1 MKTWRMTAAGAVLL
15 LLAQPAFAEDAGF
28 YLGGSIGQAEH
39 SGACSSA
46 VVPCDEKDG
55 AWKLFAGYQFNRH
68 LAVEFGYADLGAS
81 SASGQQ
87 SSFNSSGTF
96 EVTAWELVAV
106 GAFPVMDRLSVF
118 GKAGLFRGEAKGEV
132 IVVSSGGSVFSE
144 SRKESNTDLT
154 FGLGVRYDVTRNLG
168 VRAEWQRYLDVGG
181 GELVSA
187 DVDVFSLGFQ
197 FRF

>member
-1 MKTWRMTAAGAVLL
+1 
-15 LLAQPAFAEDAGF
+15 
-28 YLGGSIGQAEH
+28 
-39 SGACSSA
+39 
-46 VVPCDEKDG
+46 
-55 AWKLFAGYQFNRH
+55 
-68 LAVEFGYADLGAS
+68 
-81 SASGQQ
+81 
-87 SSFNSSGTF
+87 
-96 EVTAWELVAV
+96 
-106 GAFPVMDRLSVF
+106 MDRLSVF